1 MNSHQAVLRVAVTAH
16 QIQREAV
23 RHGTKTALPSTR
35 PPRRCIREH
44 PPHQPSAGSPS
55 GRAPSRSRALVAPS
69 RQSSA
74 RFPRRHA
81 LVGGNV
87 LVAPDADR
95 AARALDAVARAPP
108 TVAHRPPFEREL
120 VPSPT
125 RCSFVA
131 RVRGAS
137 RPCRAARPCRRLLAS
152 APITADPAVHPP
164 RRATARSRAGQAS
177 GSPIG
182 SPEAKATPADR
193 GTSPRPCPSATTSA
207 GLLAAQREVAERVA
221 LAVLVEQGAQLR
233 LSSSAASG
241 STAPGARRRR
251 GVDDGR

>member
-1 MNSHQAVLRVAVTAH
+1 MNSIRPFSESRSRR
-16 QIQREAV
+16 IRSSE
-23 RHGTKTALPSTR
+23 RPFGTGRRQHCLQLALPVGAFESITHR
-35 PPRRCIREH
+35 
-44 PPHQPSAGSPS
+44 PSAGSPS

-74 RFPRRHA
+74 RFRGGTS

-95 AARALDAVARAPP
+95 AARALDAVARAAADG
-108 TVAHRPPFEREL
+108 AHRPPFEREL
-120 VPSPT
+120 VRLHTMQLRRQS
-125 RCSFVA
+125 SS
-131 RVRGAS
+131 AS
-137 RPCRAARPCRRLLAS
+137 RPCRAARPCRRLLALRPS
-152 APITADPAVHPP
+152 RRDPAVHPP

-182 SPEAKATPADR
+182 SPEASDARRSRYVTAALPVGDHI
-193 GTSPRPCPSATTSA
+193 G

-233 LSSSAASG
+233 LVVAPRADRRPCASG
-241 STAPGARRRR
+241 DAA
-251 GVDDGR
+251 